1 MRHVKKLCRSR
12 KGATLLEVLFAFLIV
27 ALSAGLFAS
36 AVGAAA
42 RINAS
47 AIRQREAFF
56 QELTAAETGAY
67 SVAVPV
73 RLKVR
78 VTGSADYSG
87 SMSAVEIVLNTGKDD
102 GTGLIYYRPKPTTG
116 GGP

>member
-1 MRHVKKLCRSR
+1 MLRVKKLCGSR
-12 KGATLLEVLFAFLIV
+12 KGTTLLEVLFAFLIV

-42 RINAS
+42 RINAA
-47 AIRQREAFF
+47 AIQQREAFF
-56 QELTAAETGAY
+56 EELTAAETGAY
-67 SVAVPV
+67 SAAAPV

-78 VTGSADYSG
+78 VTGPADYTG

-102 GTGLIYYRPKPTTG
+102 GTGLICYEPAPAAG

>member
-1 MRHVKKLCRSR
+1 MRHVKKLCRSK

-27 ALSAGLFAS
+27 ALSTGLFAS

-42 RINAS
+42 RINAA
-47 AIRQREAFF
+47 AIQQREAFF

-67 SVAVPV
+67 SAAAPV

-78 VTGSADYSG
+78 VTGPADYTG
-87 SMSAVEIVLNTGKDD
+87 SMSAVEIVLDTGKDD
-102 GTGLIYYRPKPTTG
+102 GTGLIYFRPKPVTG